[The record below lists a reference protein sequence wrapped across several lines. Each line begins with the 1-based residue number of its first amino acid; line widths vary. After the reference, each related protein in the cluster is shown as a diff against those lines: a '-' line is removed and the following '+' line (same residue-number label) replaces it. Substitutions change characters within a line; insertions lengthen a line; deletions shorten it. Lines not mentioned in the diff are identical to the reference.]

1 MYFAPA
7 SESTFQTLAYNTF
20 MYYIVCCAYVYCN
33 LNRNSLKI
41 QRITSIFSTCIVFV
55 SPSLQDIHQPFWDR
69 WANVEAVPL
78 DNMLNTSEIVR
89 DMRHTI
95 DML

>member
-1 MYFAPA
+1 MYLHQF
-7 SESTFQTLAYNTF
+7 
-20 MYYIVCCAYVYCN
+20 I
-33 LNRNSLKI
+33 NSLKI
-41 QRITSIFSTCIVFV
+41 KRIISICFTCIVFV

-78 DNMLNTSEIVR
+78 DNMPNTSEIIR
-89 DMRHTI
+89 DMRCTI

>member
-1 MYFAPA
+1 M
-7 SESTFQTLAYNTF
+7 
-20 MYYIVCCAYVYCN
+20 YIVQYICIISIPMY

-41 QRITSIFSTCIVFV
+41 QRITSICSTCIVFV

>member
-1 MYFAPA
+1 MYLYLFY
-7 SESTFQTLAYNTF
+7 L
-20 MYYIVCCAYVYCN
+20 I
-33 LNRNSLKI
+33 RNILKI
-41 QRITSIFSTCIVFV
+41 KRIVSICSTCIVFV

-78 DNMLNTSEIVR
+78 DNMPNKSEIVK

-95 DML
+95 EVLQI